1 MFKGLI
7 LTTLISAI
15 NVAPIATYRPT
26 LYDLDYPQAELNNYT
41 LRQVFE
47 EQVLPLPVDENE
59 YSYQLPDG
67 TTFYGTDS
75 GYYVQQIDDYTL
87 VNSIPNSDLT
97 LDSNDDNIPDN
108 FLYQNGI
115 IDISLTN
122 GIATFT
128 PTIQYTSFMSINTN
142 SFTIDDTYYIFASF
156 KSSSSSVRLHTD
168 NPTIFLTHS
177 GSNQFEYHS
186 FITKKTSTI
195 DSIYIMDIRS
205 SDWTPIEVD
214 YMGAINLTAIF
225 GAGNEP
231 DKAQMDLWL
240 NNTNISNLN
249 VRYHANTNIQLF
261 ALADKY
267 SPMFDT
273 TWNNLSDEQIDLQIQ
288 DYIITNYHNLDF
300 DNIGLLTDSQINYW
314 YDHYQTLK
322 WYEFNDIPVGNQI
335 NINSDIVI
343 LLIGLTL
350 FIVGYLL
357 AWRTGHSWLYAIS
370 GLLWF
375 IPIAIID
382 NMWIIIFSIVMIIF
396 SAILAFMK
404 KE

>member
-7 LTTLISAI
+7 LMTLISTI
-15 NVAPIATYRPT
+15 NVTPIATYRPT

-47 EQVLPLPVDENE
+47 EQVLPLPVDGDK
-59 YSYQLPDG
+59 YSVQLPDG

-75 GYYVQQIDDYTL
+75 GYYIQQIADDEYTP
-87 VNSIPNSDLT
+87 VNLI
-97 LDSNDDNIPDN
+97 
-108 FLYQNGI
+108 
-115 IDISLTN
+115 
-122 GIATFT
+122 
-128 PTIQYTSFMSINTN
+128 
-142 SFTIDDTYYIFASF
+142 
-156 KSSSSSVRLHTD
+156 
-168 NPTIFLTHS
+168 
-177 GSNQFEYHS
+177 
-186 FITKKTSTI
+186 
-195 DSIYIMDIRS
+195 
-205 SDWTPIEVD
+205 
-214 YMGAINLTAIF
+214 
-225 GAGNEP
+225 
-231 DKAQMDLWL
+231 
-240 NNTNISNLN
+240 
-249 VRYHANTNIQLF
+249 LF

-273 TWNNLSDEQIDLQIQ
+273 TWDNLSDEQIDLQIR
-288 DYIITNYHNLDF
+288 DYMAINYHNLNF
-300 DNIGLLTDSQINYW
+300 DEIGELTDSQINYW

-357 AWRTGHSWLYAIS
+357 AWKTGHSWLYAIS

-375 IPIAIID
+375 IPIAILD

>member
-47 EQVLPLPVDENE
+47 EQILPLPVDENE

-87 VNSIPNSDLT
+87 VNLVSNSDLT
-97 LDSNDDNIPDN
+97 IDSDNNDIPDGFTYEN
-108 FLYQNGI
+108 AT
-115 IDISLTN
+115 DISLTN
-122 GIATFT
+122 GIAKFT
-128 PTIQYTSFMSINTN
+128 ATAQFGR
-142 SFTIDDTYYIFASF
+142 FF
-156 KSSSSSVRLHTD
+156 KSDATPFNATDYFYTFAKIKADSSSVYLSS
-168 NPTIFLTHS
+168 LYSHS
-177 GSNQFEYHS
+177 GSGNFEFLSGVYK
-186 FITKKTSTI
+186 FANATSIAQVVDFRT
-195 DSIYIMDIRS
+195 SC
-205 SDWTPIEVD
+205 WTPIEVD
-214 YMGAINLTAIF
+214 YIGVINLTAIF

-273 TWNNLSDEQIDLQIQ
+273 TWDNLSDEQIDLQIQ

-300 DNIGLLTDSQINYW
+300 DNIGLLTDSQIDYW

-322 WYEFNDIPVGNQI
+322 WYEFNEIPVGNQI

-357 AWRTGHSWLYAIS
+357 AWKTGHSWLYAIS

-375 IPIAIID
+375 IPIAILD

>member
-1 MFKGLI
+1 MGGMI
-7 LTTLISAI
+7 TS
-15 NVAPIATYRPT
+15 
-26 LYDLDYPQAELNNYT
+26 
-41 LRQVFE
+41 VF
-47 EQVLPLPVDENE
+47 
-59 YSYQLPDG
+59 
-67 TTFYGTDS
+67 
-75 GYYVQQIDDYTL
+75 
-87 VNSIPNSDLT
+87 
-97 LDSNDDNIPDN
+97 
-108 FLYQNGI
+108 
-115 IDISLTN
+115 
-122 GIATFT
+122 
-128 PTIQYTSFMSINTN
+128 
-142 SFTIDDTYYIFASF
+142 
-156 KSSSSSVRLHTD
+156 
-168 NPTIFLTHS
+168 HS
-177 GSNQFEYHS
+177 GSGNFEFLSIVGDALYA
-186 FITKKTSTI
+186 TSTI
-195 DSIYIMDIRS
+195 FDNRASN
-205 SDWTPIEVD
+205 WKPIEVD

-240 NNTNISNLN
+240 NNTNIANPN
-249 VRYHANTNIQLF
+249 VRYHANIQLF

-273 TWNNLSDEQIDLQIQ
+273 TWDNLTDEQIDLQIR
-288 DYIITNYHNLDF
+288 DYMAINYHNLNF
-300 DNIGLLTDSQINYW
+300 DEIGELTDSQINYW

-357 AWRTGHSWLYAIS
+357 AWKTGHSWLYAIS

-375 IPIAIID
+375 IPIAILD

>member
-15 NVAPIATYRPT
+15 NVAPLATYRPT

-47 EQVLPLPVDENE
+47 EQVLPLPVNVDEYE
-59 YSYQLPDG
+59 YVLPDG

-87 VNSIPNSDLT
+87 VNLITNSDLT
-97 LDSNDDNIPDN
+97 IDSNNDNVPDGY
-108 FLYQNGI
+108 LYNVYTT
-115 IDISLTN
+115 DITLVN
-122 GIATFT
+122 GIAKFT
-128 PTIQYTSFMSINTN
+128 ATAQFGQLRYALFGYNGQVIYTYALIKTNGNDVRLTISEMINT
-142 SFTIDDTYYIFASF
+142 A
-156 KSSSSSVRLHTD
+156 
-168 NPTIFLTHS
+168 HS
-177 GSNQFEYHS
+177 GSGEYELVSHINT
-186 FITKKTSTI
+186 ITNDTR
-195 DSIYIMDIRS
+195 YIQVSDYRA

-214 YMGAINLTAIF
+214 YIGAINLTAIF

-240 NNTNISNLN
+240 NNTNIANPN

-267 SPMFDT
+267 SPKFDT
-273 TWNNLSDEQIDLQIQ
+273 TWDNLSDEQIDLQIR
-288 DYIITNYHNLDF
+288 DYMAINYHNLNF
-300 DNIGLLTDSQINYW
+300 DEIGELTDSQIDYW

-357 AWRTGHSWLYAIS
+357 AWKTGHSWLYAIS

-375 IPIAIID
+375 IPIAILD